1 MGDSILYDYVPQGVI
16 HIDSHVTSCQG
27 MQVRLGSQMVEES
40 LVLTQNRFEPQLHC
54 NYLCVHQAM
63 TRREGDLWID
73 ES

>member
-40 LVLTQNRFEPQLHC
+40 LVLTQNRFELAEEE
-54 NYLCVHQAM
+54 YIIKE
-63 TRREGDLWID
+63 EGEMKANII
-73 ES
+73 